1 MHRSISVSVTSLC
14 ASLLV
19 SGISLAA
26 PTPTP
31 ADSRFTEGAFE
42 QALPLYQTTV
52 KNNPKDAHGLTQ
64 LGEIALYANRLPDAR
79 RNFEAALRV
88 DPVNKFVQRELAEID
103 ARSGAHGTY
112 RVEGGEHASTIP
124 FVVTD
129 PLPIVKVRINGQ
141 RDANFL
147 IDTGAP
153 GVVLDPAVAKALH
166 LDVKSAGQGTFAG
179 GEHTGVSQSS
189 IESIKLGTLTIH
201 IVPVMVM
208 PMEGAPAP
216 AGMHLDGII
225 GTSLFYHF
233 LTTLDYAH
241 GKLILAPRSD
251 SARFE
256 QAAKRDGDSIV
267 PLWYVPDHFLFAR
280 AQVKGAAPALF
291 NIDTGAPGLG
301 VQVSKD
307 LMQKSHIALD
317 NSHKSHMHGPGGDVS
332 TINFTTSVTV
342 GAIHQDKL
350 PGMLT
355 PGGDQYGIFPFAVG
369 GTVSH
374 EFFRKRAV
382 SFDFEAM
389 RMVVSTP
396 KASARVVT
404 ASHDYR

>member
-1 MHRSISVSVTSLC
+1 MHCSISVSATSLC
-14 ASLLV
+14 VAILAA
-19 SGISLAA
+19 GTALAA
-26 PTPTP
+26 PTPTS
-31 ADSRFTEGAFE
+31 ADKRFAEGAFE
-42 QALPLYQTTV
+42 QALPLYQAAV
-52 KNNPKDAHGLTQ
+52 KSNPKDAHALTQ
-64 LGEIALYANRLPDAR
+64 LGELALYANRLPDAR

-88 DPVNKFVQRELAEID
+88 DPTNRLAKGELAEIQ
-103 ARSGAHGTY
+103 ARSGANGSY
-112 RVEGGEHASTIP
+112 RIEGGEQSATIP

-129 PLPIVKVRINGQ
+129 PLPIIKVRINGE

-153 GVVLDPAVAKALH
+153 GVMLDPALAKALH

-179 GEHTGVSQSS
+179 GEHAGVSKSS
-189 IESIKLGTLTIH
+189 IESITLGTISIH
-201 IVPVMVM
+201 NVPVAVM

-216 AGMHLDGII
+216 TGMHLDGII

-233 LTTLDYAH
+233 LATLDYSH
-241 GKLILAPRSD
+241 GRLILEPRSD

-256 QAAKRDGDSIV
+256 RAAKLHGDSIV
-267 PLWYVPDHFLFAR
+267 PMWYVPDHFLFAR

-307 LMQKSHIALD
+307 LMQRSHIALD
-317 NSHKSHMHGPGGDVS
+317 NSHKSQMSGPGGDVA

-342 GAIHQDKL
+342 GAIHEDKL
-350 PGMLT
+350 PAMLT
-355 PGGDQYGIFPFAVG
+355 PSGDQYGIFPFAVG

-389 RMVVSTP
+389 QMVIT
-396 KASARVVT
+396 KQ
-404 ASHDYR
+404 